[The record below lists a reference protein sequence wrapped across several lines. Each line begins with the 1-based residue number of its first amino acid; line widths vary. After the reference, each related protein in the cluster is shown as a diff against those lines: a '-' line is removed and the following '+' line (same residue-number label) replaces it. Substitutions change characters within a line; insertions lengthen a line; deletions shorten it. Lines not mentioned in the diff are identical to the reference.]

1 MEFLTVYMNTD
12 MRIKKAEERALQRLD
27 YIIECYPALDF
38 VEIVGRVGGDTVT
51 YRIYDDGRVYER

>member
-1 MEFLTVYMNTD
+1 MNTD

-51 YRIYDDGRVYER
+51 YRIYDDRRVYER